1 MRTMRLPVA
10 LGTALGVVM
19 GLVPGPVLASC
30 AEFPPVADHL
40 DRAEVV
46 FVGTV
51 IGLVHDGRTAEVA
64 VEEVWRGQE
73 VPPRVTVYGAAVPE
87 DPSMMTS
94 VDRTYES
101 DARYLFAVTLEDGRL
116 RDDSCTATRRWT
128 DDLAALRPTSVATPE
143 LTERSP
149 LDGLPA
155 PAIGIALAVL
165 AIGAVSLLAFRARP

>member
-1 MRTMRLPVA
+1 MRTMRLPA
-10 LGTALGVVM
+10 AFGTALGVAI
-19 GLVPGPVLASC
+19 GLAPGATLASC
-30 AEFPPVADHL
+30 AEFPPIAEHL

-94 VDRTYES
+94 VDRTYQS

-116 RDDSCTATRRWT
+116 RDDSCTATQEWT
-128 DDLAALRPTSVATPE
+128 DDLAAFRPTSVATPE
-143 LTERSP
+143 PAEEGP
-149 LDGLPA
+149 LDGPPA
-155 PAIGIALAVL
+155 PAVGIALAVL
-165 AIGAVSLLAFRARP
+165 AIGAISLLAFRARP